1 MMASPPRVSVC
12 IVTYNQ
18 ARYIEDTV
26 LGALGQS
33 GDFQLEVLVGNDRSS
48 DDTAA
53 ILDRLRQR
61 HPDRLVV
68 LNRPANLGPG
78 GNLED
83 LMQRATGDFIAHLDG
98 DDAWLPGKLRAQ
110 LAFLATHPE
119 CPAVYTN
126 GLVVD
131 PDGRLRGSF
140 TDAHPP
146 LMPLAYLCARGNYLM
161 HSAMMYRRECMPDL
175 LALGSSL
182 IDYRQHLTLAR
193 RGPLG
198 FIDAPFA
205 VYRLATTTS
214 LVRKSTDWLQRQ
226 IWAALQEA
234 TAGLPEVQ
242 RREAL
247 AHFMAS
253 VLLSC
258 VSGDRSASWTLLR
271 EAARDS
277 GYSRVSLLRA
287 VLPSACAIAAHGV
300 LRRLLLRIGA
310 GARLAEYYRV

>member
-1 MMASPPRVSVC
+1 MMASPLRVSVC

-33 GDFQLEVLVGNDRSS
+33 GDFRLEVLVGNDRSS

-53 ILDRLRQR
+53 ILDRLRQH
-61 HPDRLVV
+61 HPDRIVV

-83 LMQRATGDFIAHLDG
+83 LMRRATGDFIAHLDG

-110 LAFLATHPE
+110 LEFLSAHPE

-131 PDGRLRGSF
+131 AAGRLRGAF
-140 TDAHPP
+140 TDSHPP
-146 LMPLAYLCARGNYLM
+146 LMPLAYLCARGNFLM
-161 HSAMMYRRECMPDL
+161 HSAMMYRRECLPDL
-175 LALGSSL
+175 LAPGSSL

-198 FIDAPFA
+198 FIDAPLA

-214 LVRKSTDWLQRQ
+214 LAHGSTDWLQRQ

-234 TAGLPEVQ
+234 TAGLPEAQ
-242 RREAL
+242 RRGAL
-247 AHFMAS
+247 AHFMAR

-258 VSGDRSASWTLLR
+258 VSGDRSKSWALLR
-271 EAARDS
+271 EAARNS
-277 GYSRVSLLRA
+277 GYSCTSLLRA
-287 VLPSACAIAAHGV
+287 VLPAACAIAAHGII
-300 LRRLLLRIGA
+300 RRLLVRVRA